1 MDEALSRLIP
11 TQRIGNDGFTWWVG
25 QIEGTAH
32 DEKNNKGGY
41 RYKVRIVGDHT
52 SNKEVLPT
60 KNLPWATAIMPITT
74 PFMPGNIG
82 GGHPQLVKG
91 CWVIG
96 FYLDNEKQKPIIMGS
111 IGQVPGATTV
121 INDIDPNDSEAFK
134 TGVRTGDLAPNPARD
149 GEEGADGTAKTGGG
163 LATGRKRGDGEEDVP
178 VPPAK
183 LEAIK
188 DEQWCQVVAEK
199 CKDVDLKTQMTSIIG
214 ELLADIQDSGGN
226 IGTYYVSKVT
236 GGVNSAVG
244 TARGKVDKAIRVV
257 KEFLARVKGWI
268 TTKIQ
273 EAVDAL
279 VKAILKPNESGNVL
293 TPVTEWFNNILKDL
307 GCKMADL
314 GERLIAWLTNLLMS
328 YINQI
333 YRAAICQIDELV
345 NGIISKIQQLM
356 NELLD
361 SVLGPLQDILGAI
374 AAPLNIIGQAINYV
388 LKLLGISCSGP
399 DQTCA
404 KYKKVCTTGE
414 KKKDDDDKDFLDGLL
429 DSIDNLF
436 GDTPADYTQYIC
448 DEAFTGRPLELTT
461 IGFAGGV
468 PASTVPGSETSVTKK
483 PKLTYTIN
491 DISVTE
497 GQVATFTVKRG
508 GLLDIASSVKF
519 NTIKNQGTA
528 TSGSDYLAQDG
539 ILGFA
544 PGENEKTISI
554 QTLIDVEKESDET
567 FFVRLKKNS
576 PVDGVK
582 TEFIQNIGRC
592 TITEKDVKE
601 PYNPYDPEPVDPLVP
616 IPDPEPIDIPE
627 DINVPDDGGEEE
639 DTTTLVPSYNVFANR
654 TSCPEGEFIIYTI
667 ETTNISNGTILFYNL
682 SGNNIT
688 ASDIIGNRLTGS
700 FIISNNKSK
709 VTVGIEEDNEIED
722 VETLTFTITGK
733 GASVDVLIT
742 TEDGQTIDDLDEGVG
757 DTPETVFEEFR
768 VPTAKQPI
776 TDDNGGIIEIPIDDP
791 GDPWAEPPI
800 VFIGGEGTG
809 ATATGLLDENGFLT
823 EIRVQSPGYG
833 YKKNLASDNDVRC
846 IIDSFT
852 ILRPGIGY
860 TSVPDMYVNGE
871 LGIAEAV
878 INNDGFVIGA
888 RILNREITFDRFPAV
903 DIVGGGGYGAK
914 LLPSLAC
921 LDTAALSTIGA
932 TKIGT
937 GKYIDCP

>member
-25 QIEGTAH
+25 QIEGTAQ

-74 PFMPGNIG
+74 PFAPGNICG
-82 GGHPQLVKG
+82 ANPQLVKG

-96 FYLDNEKQKPIIMGS
+96 FYLDTEKQKPIIMGS
-111 IGQVPGATTV
+111 IGQVPGATSV

-134 TGVRTGDLAPNPARD
+134 TGVRTGDLAPIPSKD

-178 VPPAK
+178 LPPAK
-183 LEAIK
+183 VEAIK

-199 CKDVDLKTQMTSIIG
+199 CKDVDLKTQMTNILG
-214 ELLADIQDSGGN
+214 ELLAEIQNNNGN

-236 GGVNSAVG
+236 GGINSAVSEG
-244 TARGKVDKAIRVV
+244 RSKVTKAIRVV
-257 KEFLARVKGWI
+257 REFLARVKGWI

-279 VKAILKPNESGNVL
+279 VKAILQPNESGNVL

-314 GERLIAWLTNLLMS
+314 GERLEAWLTNLLMS

-345 NGIISKIQQLM
+345 NGIISKIHQLM
-356 NELLD
+356 NDLLD

-374 AAPLNIIGQAINYV
+374 AAPLDLIGQAINYV

-414 KKKDDDDKDFLDGLL
+414 KKKKDDDEDFLDKLL
-429 DSIDNLF
+429 GDIDNLF

-461 IGFAGGV
+461 VGFIGGV
-468 PASTVPGSETSVTKK
+468 PAPGNTDTKK
-483 PKLTYTIN
+483 AKLTYTIN
-491 DISVTE
+491 DVTVKE
-497 GQVATFTVKRG
+497 GDSAVFTVTRG
-508 GLLDIASSVKF
+508 GFLDISSSLKF
-519 NTIKNQGTA
+519 STIKKQGTA
-528 TSGSDYLAQDG
+528 TAGSDYLEQEG

-544 PGENEKTISI
+544 PGETQKTINI
-554 QTLIDVEKESDET
+554 QTLVDQEKDPEET
-567 FFVRLKKNS
+567 FFIRLKKNS
-576 PVDGVK
+576 PVDDVK
-582 TEFIQNIGRC
+582 TVFVKNIGKG
-592 TITEKDVKE
+592 TITEKDVKK
-601 PYNPYDPEPVDPLVP
+601 PYDPYQPEPVDPFVP
-616 IPDPEPIDIPE
+616 IPDPPTDTLPSNP
-627 DINVPDDGGEEE
+627 NVPDDGSEDGGDDDAT
-639 DTTTLVPSYNVFANR
+639 DTTPSYSVIANR

-667 ETTNISNGTILFYNL
+667 STSNLENGTILYYNL
-682 SGNNIT
+682 TGNGIT
-688 ASDIIGNRLTGS
+688 PSDIVGNKLSGS
-700 FIISNNKSK
+700 FIINNNQSK
-709 VTVGIEEDNEIED
+709 VTVGIEEDGEIED
-722 VETLTFTITGK
+722 VETLTFTIAGT

-742 TEDGQTIDDLDEGVG
+742 VPDDQDIDDIDQGVG
-757 DTPETVFEEFR
+757 DTPETIFEDFR
-768 VPTAKQPI
+768 PPTAKEPI
-776 TDDNGGIIEIPIDDP
+776 TDENGGIIEIPIDDP
-791 GDPWAEPPI
+791 GDSWLEPPI
-800 VFIGGEGTG
+800 VIIGGEGSG
-809 ATATGLLDENGFLT
+809 ATGIALLDNSGSVS
-823 EIRVQSPGYG
+823 EIRIQSPGYG
-833 YKKNLASDNDVRC
+833 YKLNRASDNDVRC
-846 IIDSFT
+846 IIDAFT

-921 LDTAALSTIGA
+921 LDTEALSTIGA